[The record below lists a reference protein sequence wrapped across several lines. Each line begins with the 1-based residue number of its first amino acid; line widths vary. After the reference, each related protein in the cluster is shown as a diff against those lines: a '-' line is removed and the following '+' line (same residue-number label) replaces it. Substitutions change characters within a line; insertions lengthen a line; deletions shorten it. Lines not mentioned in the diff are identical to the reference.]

1 MSLRQAQ
8 EDITQRRKEQ
18 EYYLPKLKKKR
29 LQRDENSGSK
39 ANEEQLEGQQ
49 HCHLFCECF
58 YASLS
63 KETKWYILSNITDN
77 QTVAWAC
84 GFQLIFSE

>member
-1 MSLRQAQ
+1 MLFAKAQ
-8 EDITQRRKEQ
+8 
-18 EYYLPKLKKKR
+18 KKR

-63 KETKWYILSNITDN
+63 KETKANILSNVTDN